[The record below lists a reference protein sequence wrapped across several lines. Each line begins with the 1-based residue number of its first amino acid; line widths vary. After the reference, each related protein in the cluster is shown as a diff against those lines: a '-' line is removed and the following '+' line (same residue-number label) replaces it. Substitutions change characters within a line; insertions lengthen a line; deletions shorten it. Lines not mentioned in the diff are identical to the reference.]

1 MSTPDQVVLAA
12 LTEAGVA
19 FEQPKDHVFVVT
31 LIGVRKLKTTL
42 SLAIGTQ
49 SVSINAF
56 VARRPDE
63 NHEDVYRWL
72 LERNRRMY
80 LVAFSIDH
88 LGDIY
93 LTGKIPLSAVTPEV
107 VDQILGV
114 VLEYSDSSFN
124 TILELGFAT
133 AIKREWQWRTERGES
148 TENLE
153 AFRHLAEGIPSDP
166 AG

>member
-1 MSTPDQVVLAA
+1 MQAPDQIIRNA
-12 LTEAGVA
+12 LLEADVE
-19 FEQPKDHVFVVT
+19 FEQPRDQHFVVT
-31 LIGVRKLKTTL
+31 LVGVNKLKTTL
-42 SLAIGTQ
+42 SLTVGEQ

-63 NHEDVYRWL
+63 HADAVHRWL

-93 LTGKIPLSAVTPEV
+93 LTGKIPRTAVTTDL

-124 TILELGFAT
+124 TILAMGFAT
-133 AIKREWQWRTERGES
+133 AIKREWQWRVERGES

-153 AFRHLAEGIPSDP
+153 VFRHLAEGQASDP